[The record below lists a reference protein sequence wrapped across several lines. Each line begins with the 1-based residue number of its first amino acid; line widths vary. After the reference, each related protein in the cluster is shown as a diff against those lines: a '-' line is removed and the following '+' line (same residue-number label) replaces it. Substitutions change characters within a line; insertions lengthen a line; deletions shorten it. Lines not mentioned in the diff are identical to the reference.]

1 MKRLTPEQAE
11 ALKAIPLGDR
21 KNRVAIARKLVGIDQ
36 TSLGRA
42 AGGMTQSTI
51 SDIEAGRE
59 IYLSTAQRIA
69 DAIGASVDDLWPSSG
84 IARGANGEA
93 LAS

>member
-1 MKRLTPEQAE
+1 
-11 ALKAIPLGDR
+11 
-21 KNRVAIARKLVGIDQ
+21 
-36 TSLGRA
+36 
-42 AGGMTQSTI
+42 MTQSTI